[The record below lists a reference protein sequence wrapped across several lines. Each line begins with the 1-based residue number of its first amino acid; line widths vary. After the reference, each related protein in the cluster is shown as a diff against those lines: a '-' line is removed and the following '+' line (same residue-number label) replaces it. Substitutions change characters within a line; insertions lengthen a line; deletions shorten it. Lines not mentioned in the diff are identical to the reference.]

1 MQIARRLAQK
11 TSGLK
16 ERLSC
21 YATGN
26 DIAWYQELGFHASK
40 LAWPSGPAAGL
51 DGLRKHQEL
60 VARTREHIGDEQES
74 MLDCW
79 MAFDVEYSVSLAE
92 MLRPCGL
99 RWLEKCSIPE
109 DFAAHVARC
118 HRLPGQTLATDEHRY
133 THLPFL
139 WAITQTVIDFLQRD
153 LTWCG
158 GLTTCRKIAAAA
170 EAVGIRA
177 ILHDGNTAFR

>member
-1 MQIARRLAQK
+1 MQIARRPAQK

-26 DIAWYQELGFHASK
+26 DIDWYQELGFHAFK
-40 LAWPSGPAAGL
+40 RAWPSGPAAGL

-109 DFAAHVARC
+109 DVAAHVARC
-118 HRLPGQTLATDEHRY
+118 QRLPGQTLATDEHRY